1 MAISVPSK
9 NTFLIWS
16 TSKTTFCQNV
26 PHPHLHHLGMDVEA
40 GVAQLSDLL
49 GQELHPLSGVTEDNG
64 LVDLKLWRKEEKTQ
78 RMCYRPSLWSDC
90 DQNSKLAN
98 SLLKEE
104 QRQDRRIKTYFF
116 NNYRYAV
123 VLFCHLPTF
132 TMTRS
137 VFVNIR
143 LEI

>member
-78 RMCYRPSLWSDC
+78 RMCYRPIHHTHPFGLIV
-90 DQNSKLAN
+90 
-98 SLLKEE
+98 
-104 QRQDRRIKTYFF
+104 IKI
-116 NNYRYAV
+116 
-123 VLFCHLPTF
+123 LSWP
-132 TMTRS
+132 
-137 VFVNIR
+137 IR
-143 LEI
+143 C